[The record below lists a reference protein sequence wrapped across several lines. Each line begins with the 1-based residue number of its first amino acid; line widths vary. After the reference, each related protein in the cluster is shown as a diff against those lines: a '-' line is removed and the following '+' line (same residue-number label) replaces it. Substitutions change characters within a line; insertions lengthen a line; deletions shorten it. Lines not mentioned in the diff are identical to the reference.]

1 MSLSRTRA
9 LSLTLVVAIA
19 LGGCSTI
26 RGLGDRLNPFNDGE
40 DAANESVATEGQRI
54 SIIAFDPEVAPAEA
68 LKGQDFFLPPA
79 AAMAEWPLPGGTPE
93 QSVEH
98 VAAAQNLSVAWRRG
112 FGQGSGREEHVI
124 APPVMANGRVFV
136 MDGGSTVSAVD
147 ASSGQ
152 TVWRTELPARYRRD
166 RHAFGGGIAY
176 ADGKLYVSSG
186 NRYVAQLDPATG
198 AIGWRR
204 DTASPIHAA
213 PTVSEGRVFVV
224 STDNELLAF
233 NAATGAEDWNYQALV
248 EPARL
253 LRASSPAVTGDTL
266 VAGFASGEVIAFRA
280 ANGND
285 LWNQALSRAS
295 RTNALSE
302 IRDIAGRPV
311 IYKGDVFAGSHSGV
325 FAAIDMRTGTS
336 RWTLPVASITT
347 PWPAGDVVFL
357 TSHAGEVI
365 AASRESGQV
374 YWMRDLNEGYRERAE
389 GDGFGIGSFRIGGR
403 SASIRPLWTGPV
415 LASDRLIV
423 ASSLGELV
431 ALNPKTGERL
441 HTMDLGSA
449 VLINPIAANG
459 TLYIVTDEA
468 ELIALR

>member
-1 MSLSRTRA
+1 MSEAS
-9 LSLTLVVAIA
+9 
-19 LGGCSTI
+19 
-26 RGLGDRLNPFNDGE
+26 
-40 DAANESVATEGQRI
+40 
-54 SIIAFDPEVAPAEA
+54 AP
-68 LKGQDFFLPPA
+68 
-79 AAMAEWPLPGGTPE
+79 
-93 QSVEH
+93 S
-98 VAAAQNLSVAWRRG
+98 
-112 FGQGSGREEHVI
+112 
-124 APPVMANGRVFV
+124 
-136 MDGGSTVSAVD
+136 
-147 ASSGQ
+147 
-152 TVWRTELPARYRRD
+152 
-166 RHAFGGGIAY
+166 
-176 ADGKLYVSSG
+176 
-186 NRYVAQLDPATG
+186 
-198 AIGWRR
+198 
-204 DTASPIHAA
+204 
-213 PTVSEGRVFVV
+213 
-224 STDNELLAF
+224 
-233 NAATGAEDWNYQALV
+233 
-248 EPARL
+248 
-253 LRASSPAVTGDTL
+253 L

-441 HTMDLGSA
+441 HTMDLGSP
-449 VLINPIAANG
+449 VLISPIAANG